1 MEKKRGFARS
11 LENFFAGKGF
21 YIVLF
26 LCVAVIGVS
35 AWAMLTG
42 TGTHVE
48 EYGESIAAYEDY
60 VSTVGPVIP
69 PAERPAQIPNDAAAR
84 TEPPATAQA
93 ERPTQN
99 TEPPGK
105 TETPR
110 DEARTEA
117 TEAPVEAPVM
127 ASGVYSTSFVWPLV
141 GAIEIPYS
149 ASALLYNKTMADWR
163 AHDGIDIAADLGAQ
177 VMAVSSGRVE
187 RLYTDDLYGVTLIID
202 HGGGLCS
209 VYSNLA
215 ETPVVYEGSSVVTGE
230 IIGAVGT
237 TALAETGEVTHLHL
251 GMTLDGVSV
260 DPAPYLPP
268 R

>member
-1 MEKKRGFARS
+1 MEKQRGFARS
-11 LENFFAGKGF
+11 LEKFFAGKGF

-35 AWAMLTG
+35 AWAMLIG

-48 EYGESIAAYEDY
+48 DDGESIAAYEGY
-60 VSTVGPVIP
+60 SPVGPVIP
-69 PAERPAQIPNDAAAR
+69 PAERQVQVPNDAVREAPAA
-84 TEPPATAQA
+84 TVQVAKPP
-93 ERPTQN
+93 QN
-99 TEPPGK
+99 TEAPK
-105 TETPR
+105 Q
-110 DEARTEA
+110 
-117 TEAPVEAPVM
+117 TEAPAVEPRAEATQAPANAEAPAM

-141 GAIEIPYS
+141 GETEIPYS
-149 ASALLYNKTMADWR
+149 ASALIYNKTMADWR
-163 AHDGIDIAADLGAQ
+163 AHEGIDIAADLGAQ

-202 HGGGLCS
+202 HGGGLRS

-237 TALAETGEVTHLHL
+237 TALAEAGEVTHLHL
-251 GMTLDGVSV
+251 GMTQDGVSV